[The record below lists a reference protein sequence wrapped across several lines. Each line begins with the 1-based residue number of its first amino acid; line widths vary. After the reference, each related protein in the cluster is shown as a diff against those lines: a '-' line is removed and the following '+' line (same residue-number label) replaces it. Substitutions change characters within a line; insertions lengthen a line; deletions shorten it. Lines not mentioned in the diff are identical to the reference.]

1 MRGYWPVGAAM
12 RNGRM
17 VLRIACIGK
26 NGQTAR
32 ALAAAAA
39 GQPFDFIQAG
49 GSEAD
54 LRNAAS
60 LERFVDTARPDVL
73 INAGAYNFVD
83 RAETEA
89 ELAFAVNAEGP
100 RILARLCRE
109 RSAAF
114 IHMSTDCV
122 FDGLKAGAYDE
133 EDEPNPLSS
142 YGASKFAGELAVE
155 DEYPEALTVRVAWV
169 FSEHGDNFVSKMIE
183 FARARPVLRVVK
195 DQVGPPTYAPDIAT
209 GLLRLARDKA
219 AGASDLSGFL
229 HLVSGDALDRASMAE
244 AIMGESKR
252 LGGPSA
258 TIEPI
263 STAEFNAPAKRPLN
277 ARLSNA
283 KAVSMGLFFTPW
295 PEALK
300 RSVAGVLARS

>member
-1 MRGYWPVGAAM
+1 M

-17 VLRIACIGK
+17 ALRIACIGK

-32 ALAAAAA
+32 ALAVVVA
-39 GQPFDFIQAG
+39 GQPVTFVQASS
-49 GSEAD
+49 SEAD

-60 LERFVDTARPDVL
+60 LERFVDAAKPDVL

-89 ELAFAVNAEGP
+89 DVAFAVNAEGP

-109 RSAAF
+109 RGAAF

-122 FDGLKAGAYDE
+122 FDGLKAGPYEE

-183 FARARPVLRVVK
+183 FARTRSVLRVVK
-195 DQVGPPTYAPDIAT
+195 DQVGPPTYAPDIAA

-219 AGASDLSGFL
+219 AGASDLSGLL

-244 AIMGESKR
+244 AIMSESKR

-283 KAVSMGLFFTPW
+283 RAVALGLSFMPLAD
-295 PEALK
+295 ALK
-300 RSVAGVLARS
+300 RSVSGVLARS